1 MCIFPHFSKVLT
13 TKMTQITSYYGK
25 WLFIVKICCCVAA
38 VRKFFITSLCVAW
51 LVLSSVA

>member
-1 MCIFPHFSKVLT
+1 
-13 TKMTQITSYYGK
+13 MTQITSYYGK